1 MVAFLAFLSSPLGK
15 LAGYGLL
22 VLVLVGTA
30 LGAKHEW
37 DLGQAARKQ
46 VVAIEH
52 VSKVQTAAVVKVDSA
67 AAKTD
72 AAAQTRIVTRY
83 VTLTKEIPAHVPPSS
98 PCVPWGVVRL
108 HDAAVL
114 GVDPSTLQ
122 APAGQP
128 DDACSDVSPSAFVA
142 TVTDNYRAG
151 QQNAQQLDDLEAD
164 IAGRAQ
170 AVAPA
175 VVAPSAEA
183 VTPY

>member
-22 VLVLVGTA
+22 VLVLVATV

-67 AAKTD
+67 AAKTA

-114 GVDPSTLQ
+114 HLDPGSLQ
-122 APAGQP
+122 PPAGQP
-128 DDACSDVSPSAFVA
+128 DDACSDVAPRAFV
-142 TVTDNYRAG
+142 D
-151 QQNAQQLDDLEAD
+151 
-164 IAGRAQ
+164 
-170 AVAPA
+170 A
-175 VVAPSAEA
+175 VVANYGTADANAEQLNALEANLAERAAAVAAEA
-183 VTPY
+183 PPF